1 MKLPLLALPLLL
13 AGCSCPWTQSHTKP
27 YPQNQPIQ
35 QISDN
40 AADSAMKTLHPK
52 RVSVIVAEPTTGKI
66 LAIAGRSTDSM
77 TASGDAI
84 SRLYEPGSTFK
95 PVVAIA
101 ALQEGAVTPK
111 SKINCENGA
120 FTVAGKVIK
129 DHHGSGELT
138 FDEILMRSSNIGA
151 TKMAMLLK
159 DPVYY
164 DYVRRFGF
172 GEKTGIAIP
181 GEIQGIVNP
190 PSKWD
195 PLTKARMS
203 FGQSVAVTP
212 IQLAMAY
219 CTIANGGLLMK
230 PVIGNEKPV
239 VVRQVCSSRSAN
251 LVKNALKNTVT
262 DQGTA
267 PLARVDGV
275 SVGGKTGTAQAIA
288 PAGGYYADRYTTS
301 FAGLFPVKDPKYV
314 VVVVV
319 DDPVLKP
326 EKNYGGLV
334 AAPIFSSIAS
344 QISKLPSK

>member
-1 MKLPLLALPLLL
+1 MKAKLPLLALPLLL
-13 AGCSCPWTQSHTKP
+13 AGCSCPWTQSDTKA
-27 YPQNQPIQ
+27 YPQNQSIQ
-35 QISDN
+35 KIVDDQAKST
-40 AADSAMKTLHPK
+40 KETLHPK
-52 RVSVIVAEPTTGKI
+52 GLCIVVAEPKSGKI
-66 LAIAGRSTDSM
+66 LAMSGN
-77 TASGDAI
+77 ASGVM
-84 SRLYEPGSTFK
+84 YEPGSTFK

-111 SKINCENGA
+111 SKINCENGS
-120 FTVAGKVIK
+120 FTFAGKTIK
-129 DHHGSGELT
+129 DHYPSSELT
-138 FDEILMRSSNIGA
+138 YDEILMRSSNIGA

-288 PAGGYYADRYTTS
+288 PSGGYYADKYITS
-301 FAGLFPVKDPKYV
+301 FAGFFPVEKPRYV

-319 DDPVLKP
+319 DQADLPP